1 MTGGLAAFEGGQGD
15 RLLVLLHGMG
25 ATAGVWSRMLAEP
38 RWDGRWLAI
47 DLPGHGGSE
56 RLDCYAVADQATRLA
71 ETIAD
76 RAAGDPITLLGHSLG
91 GVLALAMAGGDHTHG
106 FERVLA
112 LGVKVDWTD
121 EERARM
127 DVIAARPPRI
137 CATREEALDAY
148 RKASGLAAAPGDP
161 DLLARG
167 VCETEG
173 GWRLAMDNRAFQV
186 GAFDFGA
193 LVAGAACP
201 VSLACG
207 EHDHMISVGRL
218 RAFDADA
225 QSIAGA
231 SHNAM
236 VDHPHAVWKWVNK

>member
-1 MTGGLAAFEGGQGD
+1 MTALAAFEGGRGD
-15 RLLVLLHGMG
+15 RILVLLHGMG
-25 ATAGVWSRMLAEP
+25 ATAGVWSRMLADP
-38 RWDGRWLAI
+38 RWNGRWLAL
-47 DLPGHGGSE
+47 DLPGHGGS
-56 RLDCYAVADQATRLA
+56 DHFDSYALANQAAHLVEA
-71 ETIAD
+71 IGEK
-76 RAAGDPITLLGHSLG
+76 AAGAPITLLGHSLG
-91 GVLALAMAGGDHTHG
+91 GVLALAIAGGDG
-106 FERVLA
+106 LAIERVRA

-127 DVIAARPPRI
+127 EMIAARPPRI

-148 RKASGLAAAPGDP
+148 RKTSGLAAGPVDP

-167 VCETEG
+167 VCETQD

-193 LVAGAACP
+193 LVAGARCP

-207 EHDHMISVGRL
+207 EHDHMISIDRL
-218 RAFDADA
+218 RDFDAGA
-225 QSIAGA
+225 HSIKGA

-236 VDHPHAVWKWVNK
+236 IDHPHAVWNWANG

>member
-1 MTGGLAAFEGGQGD
+1 MTSGLAMFEGGRGD

-38 RWDGRWLAI
+38 RWDGRWLAV

-56 RLDCYAVADQATRLA
+56 RLESYAVADQAQRLA
-71 ETIAD
+71 DAIAA
-76 RAAGDPITLLGHSLG
+76 AAGRDPVTLLGHSLG
-91 GVLALAMAGGDHTHG
+91 GVLALAIAGGGQDVAI
-106 FERVLA
+106 ERVLA
-112 LGVKVDWTD
+112 LGVKIDWTE

-148 RKASGLAAAPGDP
+148 RKMSGLAAAPGDP
-161 DLLARG
+161 EVLARG
-167 VCETEG
+167 VCEAEE

-193 LVAGAACP
+193 LVSDAGCP
-201 VSLACG
+201 ISLACG
-207 EHDHMISVGRL
+207 EHDHMISIARL
-218 RAFDADA
+218 RDFDADA
-225 QSIAGA
+225 RSIAGA

-236 VDHPHAVWKWVNK
+236 VDHPHAVWNWVNH